1 MYAKLVFRNAKRSV
15 KDYLIYIVTMT
26 ICVTLFYSF
35 LSISSRYYQP
45 DIGSEYNFTILS
57 DGMKAA
63 ICVITLFLLF
73 LIRFVNHYMLRRKQK
88 EFAVQSIMGMEQK
101 TIGRLFFA
109 ETFMMGILSIA
120 IGIFL
125 GVFCS
130 QFITAMLLT
139 TYGKSYEL
147 SWTLFPDTVL
157 LTIGFFIFS
166 FLIVGIFNTRTI
178 RKTKIIDM
186 LAAEKENDPELK
198 KSRWIAAVVL
208 LFEGFTVWMLL
219 TGVQKIVFYYD
230 GRFAIPAK
238 LMFWG
243 NILFPAIT
251 LLWSGFWLIRKRKT
265 GVSTLLPGLLVCTV
279 LNTVM
284 AASVPALTS
293 RYYLALGAGAINQY
307 LLFLLIDLLF
317 FICCVIYL
325 SSSFIVAWKAKAPE
339 HRYKG
344 ENLFFFGQITS
355 KLNTTSKTMTLIC
368 VTLDENGETKQ
379 KWETRTSYQEALK
392 RKAEIE
398 SQKSSN
404 SFLPPT
410 NQNIAEF
417 LSDFVSLYGEKR
429 WGVSMYD
436 SQNSLIANYINTII
450 GDMKVQDITTRVVD
464 KYIQTLQKTP
474 AVNTRT
480 HHAKT
485 EFVTNATIEKI
496 IKLLRCAFKQAVRW
510 ELVAKNP
517 FDNVVLPK
525 VEYKKRDIWTADM
538 IRTALDQCTDSKLYV
553 AMNLAFAC
561 SLRMGEILGLT
572 WSNVHISDE
581 EIADDNA
588 YVYIDKELA
597 RASKRAI
604 EMLGQKDIYHVFTPL
619 FPNTS
624 TRIIL
629 KKPKTDSS
637 IRKVWLPK
645 TLAYILR
652 EWKSAQDELRALLRD
667 EYQDYDLVGALANGR
682 PCEDRIILKSFE
694 KLREKA
700 GLPKV
705 VFHSLRHSSTT
716 YKLKL
721 NHGDLKATQGDT
733 GHAQIDMI
741 TSVYAHILDEDR
753 KINAQKF
760 ESAFYANPD
769 LRSVRPPEEPKEP
782 APATL
787 DLEALVEQL
796 RNSPELANTLA
807 ALLASAPSEK

>member
-1 MYAKLVFRNAKRSV
+1 MA
-15 KDYLIYIVTMT
+15 
-26 ICVTLFYSF
+26 
-35 LSISSRYYQP
+35 SI
-45 DIGSEYNFTILS
+45 I
-57 DGMKAA
+57 
-63 ICVITLFLLF
+63 
-73 LIRFVNHYMLRRKQK
+73 
-88 EFAVQSIMGMEQK
+88 
-101 TIGRLFFA
+101 
-109 ETFMMGILSIA
+109 
-120 IGIFL
+120 
-125 GVFCS
+125 
-130 QFITAMLLT
+130 
-139 TYGKSYEL
+139 
-147 SWTLFPDTVL
+147 
-157 LTIGFFIFS
+157 
-166 FLIVGIFNTRTI
+166 
-178 RKTKIIDM
+178 
-186 LAAEKENDPELK
+186 
-198 KSRWIAAVVL
+198 
-208 LFEGFTVWMLL
+208 
-219 TGVQKIVFYYD
+219 
-230 GRFAIPAK
+230 
-238 LMFWG
+238 
-243 NILFPAIT
+243 
-251 LLWSGFWLIRKRKT
+251 KRKKNY
-265 GVSTLLPGLLVCTV
+265 S
-279 LNTVM
+279 
-284 AASVPALTS
+284 
-293 RYYLALGAGAINQY
+293 
-307 LLFLLIDLLF
+307 
-317 FICCVIYL
+317 
-325 SSSFIVAWKAKAPE
+325 IV
-339 HRYKG
+339 Y
-344 ENLFFFGQITS
+344 TY
-355 KLNTTSKTMTLIC
+355 
-368 VTLDENGETKQ
+368 VDENGETKQ

-436 SQNSLIANYINTII
+436 SQNSLIANYINPII

-561 SLRMGEILGLT
+561 SLRMGEILG
-572 WSNVHISDE
+572 
-581 EIADDNA
+581 
-588 YVYIDKELA
+588 
-597 RASKRAI
+597 
-604 EMLGQKDIYHVFTPL
+604 QKDIYHVFTPL

-667 EYQDYDLVGALANGR
+667 EYQDYDLVVALANGR

-787 DLEALVEQL
+787 DLESLVEQL
-796 RNSPELANTLA
+796 RKSPELANTLA